1 MEVDSAVLA
10 AMHGN
15 KNDYIKLRKIA
26 DKMRKSLLS
35 SNDWDLFIESDI
47 DFHLTL
53 AEMSQNPL
61 YALMLKA
68 LRGRIRWFY
77 FSWFIKPNNHD
88 EHKRLLIFILIF

>member
-1 MEVDSAVLA
+1 
-10 AMHGN
+10 
-15 KNDYIKLRKIA
+15 
-26 DKMRKSLLS
+26 MRKSLLS

-68 LRGRIRWFY
+68 LRGALGGSI
-77 FSWFIKPNNHD
+77 SMWFIKPNNYY
-88 EHKRLLIFILIF
+88 LT